1 MNKFKNLLLC
11 ICIMT
16 AVALAGCGGATET
29 DKNEKAGQTDSGV
42 TNNSETNQTGSG
54 VPDSSDAIVTGGVG
68 LDDETALDGNVD
80 FAALQAE
87 NEDVIAWLQVPGT
100 NIDYPV
106 LQSWEEDDYYA
117 TRNAHKQDDK
127 AGALYIEMANMPNMC
142 DFNTVIHGN
151 GTEGLFGEL
160 VNYTNPDFFGENE
173 EFYIYLDGNVLKYE
187 IWAAFERDNTSL
199 IRDYDFSYIEG
210 CKDFLNDVYN
220 SKIMGK
226 QIREGWEDVSE
237 YHFLVTL
244 TVDNPDSDKQLVVI
258 GALVY
263 DAAGTIDR
271 MILE

>member
-16 AVALAGCGGATET
+16 AVALTGCGGATET

-54 VPDSSDAIVTGGVG
+54 VPDSSDVIETGGVG

-100 NIDYPV
+100 NIDYPI